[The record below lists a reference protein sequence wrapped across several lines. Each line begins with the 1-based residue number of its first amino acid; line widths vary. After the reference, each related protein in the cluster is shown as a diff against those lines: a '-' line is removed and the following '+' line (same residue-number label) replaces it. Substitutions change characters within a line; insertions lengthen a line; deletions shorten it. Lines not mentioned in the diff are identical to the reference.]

1 MKKLFCMVIVLV
13 MVLSIV
19 GCSKEKTTEPVSS
32 KTYSISYKN
41 PAELFELELNKDDIS
56 NEDIKFKYDE
66 LGRIVGCSYQY
77 EDNEIYVNYNYSDS
91 EVQIYAFANDVV
103 ADDQKIA
110 LTSEYNPDVG
120 FAKYNGY
127 YFKGFLF

>member
-1 MKKLFCMVIVLV
+1 MRKYIYMFIVLV
-13 MVLSIV
+13 VAFSMV
-19 GCSKEKTTEPVSS
+19 GCSKEEAAKPASS
-32 KTYSISYKN
+32 KSDSISYKA
-41 PAELFELELNKDDIS
+41 PAEIFELELNKEDIS
-56 NEDIKFKYDE
+56 NDDIKFKYDE
-66 LGRIVGCSYQY
+66 LGRIAGCSYQY

>member
-32 KTYSISYKN
+32 KTDSISYKN

-66 LGRIVGCSYQY
+66 LGRITGCSYQY
-77 EDNEIYVNYNYSDS
+77 DGNDIYVNYDYSDS
-91 EVQIYAFANDVV
+91 EVQIYAFSNDVV

-110 LTSEYNPDVG
+110 LTSEYNPDIG
-120 FAKYNGY
+120 FVEHNGY
-127 YFKGFLF
+127 YFKGYSF